1 MDRSV
6 YPNKDV
12 IEASKLCVNIY
23 CHNEKNHSMIKYG
36 TEEWC
41 EHVYGVKCEDHEK
54 AHNGKSGKYFPGGTI
69 PNPTSILCTPDGEE
83 ISRKKGAATP
93 KELVDMMK
101 EAAKKVGPGVMRD
114 EYKFI
119 KDQLAAAEE
128 GFSNNKVKDGIEAAN
143 KVIKAFGKNPGAK
156 PLVEMAQKKLDTAN
170 EYGKEK
176 VQEARDLVAKGDVE
190 GARAILK
197 EIFGNYKGL
206 ECAKEAEKEFGAL
219 PKTK

>member
-36 TEEWC
+36 AEEWC
-41 EHVYGVKCEDHEK
+41 EHVYGMKCEDHEK
-54 AHNGKSGKYFPGGTI
+54 AHNDKGGKYFPGGTI

-128 GFSNNKVKDGIEAAN
+128 GFSSNKVKDGIEAAN
-143 KVIKAFGKNPGAK
+143 KVIKAFGKHPGAK

-170 EYGKEK
+170 DPEG
-176 VQEARDLVAKGDVE
+176 DLRE
-190 GARAILK
+190 LQGARVREGGGEGVRGA
-197 EIFGNYKGL
+197 
-206 ECAKEAEKEFGAL
+206 AEDEMTVG
-219 PKTK
+219 